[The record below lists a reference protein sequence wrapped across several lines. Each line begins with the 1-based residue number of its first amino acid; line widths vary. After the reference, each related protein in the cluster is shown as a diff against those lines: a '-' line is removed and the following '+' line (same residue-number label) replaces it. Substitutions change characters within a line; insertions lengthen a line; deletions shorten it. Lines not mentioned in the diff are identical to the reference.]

1 MPRGSTGAQRVT
13 PVAPQ
18 APVPSAG
25 DVSTTTD
32 WRRFGTMLGLVAL
45 PVFVLDQL
53 VKLYII
59 RHLKLF
65 EQIDLVPHWLA
76 ITYTLN
82 SGAAFSLFASMPAA
96 FRAVFFIILS
106 FVAIVVLLALLAR
119 RSTPLVSAVA
129 FALIL
134 GGTVGNL
141 IDRLAHGKVVD
152 FIYFHHRSFRYPV
165 FNIADSAITVGVAI
179 IVIFTSFGPAPHDS
193 PPTSQRV

>member
-18 APVPSAG
+18 APVPSAD

-32 WRRFGTMLGLVAL
+32 WRRFGTMIGFVAL

-53 VKLYII
+53 VKLYIV
-59 RHLKLF
+59 RHFKLF

-82 SGAAFSLFASMPAA
+82 SGAAFSLFATLPPAVRETMLDGLA
-96 FRAVFFIILS
+96 AAAVVVLG
-106 FVAIVVLLALLAR
+106 VLLARGAR
-119 RSTPLVSAVA
+119 PPIVSAA
-129 FALIL
+129 FALIM
-134 GGTVGNL
+134 GGAAGNL
-141 IDRLAHGKVVD
+141 IDRVMRGRVVD
-152 FIYFHHRSFRYPV
+152 FIYVHYYAWSYPV

-179 IVIFTSFGPAPHDS
+179 ILLHSMFSHDAAA
-193 PPTSQRV
+193 

>member
-53 VKLYII
+53 VKLYIV
-59 RHLKLF
+59 RHFKLF
-65 EQIDLVPHWLA
+65 EQIDVVPHWLA

-82 SGAAFSLFASMPAA
+82 SGAAFSLFATLPPAVRETMLDGLA
-96 FRAVFFIILS
+96 AAAVL
-106 FVAIVVLLALLAR
+106 VLGVLLARGAR
-119 RSTPLVSAVA
+119 PPIVSAA
-129 FALIL
+129 FALIM
-134 GGTVGNL
+134 GGAAGNL
-141 IDRLAHGKVVD
+141 LDRVMRGRVVD
-152 FIYFHHRSFRYPV
+152 FIYVHYYAWSYPV
-165 FNIADSAITVGVAI
+165 FNIADSAITIGVAI
-179 IVIFTSFGPAPHDS
+179 ILLHSVFSHDAAA
-193 PPTSQRV
+193 

>member
-32 WRRFGTMLGLVAL
+32 WRRFGTMLSFVAL

-53 VKLYII
+53 VKLYIV
-59 RHLKLF
+59 RHFKLF

-82 SGAAFSLFASMPAA
+82 SGAAFSLFATLPPAVRETMLDGLA
-96 FRAVFFIILS
+96 AAAVL
-106 FVAIVVLLALLAR
+106 VLGVLLARGAR
-119 RSTPLVSAVA
+119 PPIVSAA
-129 FALIL
+129 FALIM
-134 GGTVGNL
+134 GGAAGNL
-141 IDRLAHGKVVD
+141 LDRVMRGRVVD
-152 FIYFHHRSFRYPV
+152 FIYVHYYAWSYPV
-165 FNIADSAITVGVAI
+165 FNIADSAITIGVAI
-179 IVIFTSFGPAPHDS
+179 ILLHSMFSHDA
-193 PPTSQRV
+193 TA

>member
-32 WRRFGTMLGLVAL
+32 WRRFGTMLSFVAL

-53 VKLYII
+53 VKLYIV
-59 RHLKLF
+59 RQFKLF

-82 SGAAFSLFASMPAA
+82 SGAAFSLFATLAPAA
-96 FRAVFFIILS
+96 RETMLDGLAAAAVVVLG
-106 FVAIVVLLALLAR
+106 VLLARGAR
-119 RSTPLVSAVA
+119 PPIVSAA
-129 FALIL
+129 FALIM
-134 GGTVGNL
+134 GGAAGNL
-141 IDRLAHGKVVD
+141 LDRVVRGRVVD
-152 FIYFHHRSFRYPV
+152 FIYVHYYAWSYPV
-165 FNIADSAITVGVAI
+165 FNIADSAITIGVAI
-179 IVIFTSFGPAPHDS
+179 ILLHSVFSHDAAA
-193 PPTSQRV
+193 

>member
-82 SGAAFSLFASMPAA
+82 SGAAFSLFATLAPAVREIMLDGLA
-96 FRAVFFIILS
+96 AAAVVVLG
-106 FVAIVVLLALLAR
+106 VLLARGAR
-119 RSTPLVSAVA
+119 PPTVSAA
-129 FALIL
+129 FALIM
-134 GGTVGNL
+134 GGAAGNL
-141 IDRLAHGKVVD
+141 LDRVVRGRVVD
-152 FIYFHHRSFRYPV
+152 FIYVHYYAWSYPV
-165 FNIADSAITVGVAI
+165 FNIADSAITIGVAI
-179 IVIFTSFGPAPHDS
+179 ILLHSVFSHDAEA
-193 PPTSQRV
+193 